1 MDVRKKSVTLSWRSW
16 AYWKPVV
23 IACTIVSLGV
33 SLLPA
38 GGSVML
44 AILIVLLTILAGG
57 LYSATAPDW
66 MRTLSSLTVRYQS
79 QAWLVGAFWGL
90 SCMAAIEQDL
100 DRVSSISAQELPS
113 AAPAS
118 SSRPDQVRPSLI
130 PYEVVEASDLDNAA
144 RAKRVHKLLVRPGHS
159 PEEIRALLT
168 SYAHDLW
175 EQLKESPAPSR
186 GIWVWVFD
194 DRRRAELG
202 TEDWVGM
209 VANQPMGYSEWPVP
223 VVRGAN
229 RMDRPSARD
238 KEIYDYYQDHLWGRG
253 LKDLQVTETL
263 RVRYGVSKQQFEEV
277 VLRVWQYRHTE
288 S

>member
-1 MDVRKKSVTLSWRSW
+1 MKATNLSWRSW
-16 AYWKPVV
+16 SFWKPVV

-33 SLLPA
+33 SSLPA

-57 LYSATAPDW
+57 RYSATAPDW
-66 MRTLSSLTVRYQS
+66 MREISRLAVRYQS

-90 SCMAAIEQDL
+90 SCMGAIEQDL
-100 DRVSSISAQELPS
+100 DRRSATSTQDLPLMVSTSNSNREPERS
-113 AAPAS
+113 
-118 SSRPDQVRPSLI
+118 SLI

-186 GIWVWVFD
+186 GCWIYIFD

-202 TEDWVGM
+202 ADDWVGM
-209 VANQPMGYSEWPVP
+209 VANVPQGFTEWPAP
-223 VVRGAN
+223 IVRGSN
-229 RMDRPSARD
+229 RMARPSARD
-238 KEIYDYYQDHLWGRG
+238 EEIYDYYQDHLWGRG
-253 LKDLQVTETL
+253 LTDVQVTETL
-263 RVRYGVSKQQFEEV
+263 RAKYGVSKQQFEEAF
-277 VLRVWQYRHTE
+277 LRVWQHRHAE